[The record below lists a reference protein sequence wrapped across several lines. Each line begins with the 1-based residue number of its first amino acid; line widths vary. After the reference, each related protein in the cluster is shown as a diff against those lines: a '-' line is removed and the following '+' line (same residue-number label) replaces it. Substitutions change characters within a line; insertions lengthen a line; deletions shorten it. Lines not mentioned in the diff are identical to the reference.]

1 MNANRIPAVARSGFY
16 LLWLF
21 SGLASVLLGWAFG
34 WVLFLPVRLV
44 FGDYIV
50 VNGVRHI
57 TEDYLFSWIFFP
69 LIGLFQGA
77 VQALLLREIRPRTGM
92 WVLVTPAGWMVAFIV
107 LRAVAAVFFPQGG
120 IPVDTVL
127 SRMLILSTPGLCISL
142 MQWLV
147 MRQWVSRSWLWIPF
161 GMLGWALLP
170 LFIGD
175 SIGSVPQLLLLG
187 LLPGAASLP
196 ALWLLFDRGQALPG
210 AATPG

>member
-107 LRAVAAVFFPQGG
+107 LRAVAAVFFP
-120 IPVDTVL
+120 
-127 SRMLILSTPGLCISL
+127 
-142 MQWLV
+142 
-147 MRQWVSRSWLWIPF
+147 
-161 GMLGWALLP
+161 
-170 LFIGD
+170 
-175 SIGSVPQLLLLG
+175 
-187 LLPGAASLP
+187 
-196 ALWLLFDRGQALPG
+196 
-210 AATPG
+210 